1 MQGLTLRRLARSARG
16 VLPWALAAVLVAVAV
31 YQARSIALLR
41 LEIDSCHGAAAQA
54 GMPRLEPM
62 AVGKQLPE
70 LTARSIE
77 GEVLQVA
84 VRGRGPS
91 LLLIYDPSCSLC
103 EAAMPTWTRLYQDLR
118 AQGSAAPV
126 IGLSVADSYATVQH
140 GRSHHLPFPVVPF
153 PSRDLIESYGIGQIP
168 LAAVVDTEG
177 RVTAL
182 WDRPLE
188 AGERG
193 DILELLCPQ
202 CLGAATAA
210 APVTD

>member
-1 MQGLTLRRLARSARG
+1 MTLRRLARSARS
-16 VLPWALAAVLVAVAV
+16 VLPWALAAVLAAVAA

-54 GMPRLEPM
+54 GTPRLEPM
-62 AVGKQLPE
+62 AVGKQVPE

-77 GEVLQVA
+77 GEVVHVA
-84 VRGRGPS
+84 ERGRGPA

-103 EAAMPTWTRLYQDLR
+103 EAAMPTWIQLYQQLR
-118 AQGSAAPV
+118 AQGSEAPV
-126 IGLSVADSYATVQH
+126 IGLSVADSYSTVQH
-140 GRSHHLPFPVVPF
+140 GRSHRLPFPVVPF
-153 PSRDLIESYGIGQIP
+153 PSRDLIEGYGIRQIP
-168 LAAVVDTEG
+168 LAAVVGADG
-177 RVTAL
+177 RVIAL

-193 DILELLCPQ
+193 DALELLCPQ
-202 CLGAATAA
+202 CLGTAIAA